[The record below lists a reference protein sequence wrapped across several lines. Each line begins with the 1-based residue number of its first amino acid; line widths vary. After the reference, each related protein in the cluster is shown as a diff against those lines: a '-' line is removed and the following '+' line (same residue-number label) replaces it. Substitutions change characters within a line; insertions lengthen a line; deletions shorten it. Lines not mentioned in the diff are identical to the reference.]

1 MACPENLTFSIVQIL
16 WRWWAGILYHY
27 KVRWW
32 FSCSKLAIGLKS
44 VTSFRNVLTSCLS
57 GWSLVAIIWLWADD
71 CWMVIVSW
79 WSLNGD
85 CELMIAEWWLWA
97 DDCWMVIVSWWL
109 LNGDCELMI
118 AEWWLWADDC
128 WMVIVSWWLLNGD
141 CELMIAEWWLWADD
155 CWMVIVSWWLLNGD
169 CELMIAEWWLWADD
183 CWMVI
188 VSWWSLNGG
197 SRLSCPETVTVRL
210 QTSDPH
216 WMCYLLP
223 CRSISQRMK
232 EGMAI
237 YNAPVYKNFS
247 AKIYIMHVPS
257 AGIWK
262 KIKLKKACIFAHTL

>member
-79 WSLNGD
+79 WL
-85 CELMIAEWWLWA
+85 
-97 DDCWMVIVSWWL
+97 
-109 LNGDCELMI
+109 
-118 AEWWLWADDC
+118 
-128 WMVIVSWWLLNGD
+128 
-141 CELMIAEWWLWADD
+141 
-155 CWMVIVSWWLLNGD
+155 
-169 CELMIAEWWLWADD
+169 
-183 CWMVI
+183 
-188 VSWWSLNGG
+188 LNGG

-223 CRSISQRMK
+223 CRSISQRMR

-262 KIKLKKACIFAHTL
+262 KIKFKKACIFAHTL